1 MAKKSDND
9 KFDYVPGQVDVTF
22 NRHVT
27 VESAEKFLAK
37 LGLRIV
43 GSLKVCG
50 RGPMSCTVQVQIGK
64 EKAWVKK
71 LKKKHEVLQ
80 AEEVLCV
87 GYLDNVVESL
97 KKRFNKK

>member
-64 EKAWVKK
+64 EKAWVK

-80 AEEVLCV
+80 AEEVLCWIF
-87 GYLDNVVESL
+87 DNVVESL
-97 KKRFNKK
+97 RDSARSN